1 MKYLNE
7 EKLDRLISIV
17 QKSMAYDGI
26 LPILDDTLALHE
38 ALMILQFLVKR
49 GFIKFEGDGFVFD
62 QRLSL
67 KDVTL
72 RGEATGS
79 T

>member
-1 MKYLNE
+1 MHINE

-49 GFIKFEGDGFVFD
+49 GFIKFEGDGFCFGSAVKSERCD
-62 QRLSL
+62 SQ
-67 KDVTL
+67 
-72 RGEATGS
+72 GEATGS

>member
-26 LPILDDTLALHE
+26 LPILDDTLALNE

-72 RGEATGS
+72 RGETGS

>member
-1 MKYLNE
+1 MKHINE

-38 ALMILQFLVKR
+38 ALMILQFLVKHGLLKFTDE
-49 GFIKFEGDGFVFD
+49 GFELD

>member
-1 MKYLNE
+1 MIHINE

-49 GFIKFEGDGFVFD
+49 GFIKFEGDGFVLD

>member
-1 MKYLNE
+1 MHINE

-49 GFIKFEGDGFVFD
+49 GFIKFEGDGFCFGSAAIKSERCD
-62 QRLSL
+62 AQR
-67 KDVTL
+67 K
-72 RGEATGS
+72 ATGS